1 MPAAA
6 SDPKTIAHEAPKRM
20 TGAKSD
26 TLSNAR
32 SLLSVIKAS
41 LEAHPDER
49 DDGWEWGCV
58 VMIES
63 VQDLIAHEE
72 IRPDQSAPQDVEP
85 EQHRESSQFEAIKRE
100 AIRAAE
106 DLMSDE
112 QYRGANDSRIFTA
125 VAAHS
130 IIEGA
135 IMLGVDAVSGA
146 SAPRGIEPEQHR
158 ESSQF
163 EVIKREAI
171 GAAEDLMAEEDSR
184 IFTAEAAHSIIEGAI
199 MLGVDAVSRPPA
211 SHILRKR
218 LIRA

>member
-58 VMIES
+58 VMIDS

-72 IRPDQSAPQDVEP
+72 IRPDQSATQDVEP

-100 AIRAAE
+100 
-106 DLMSDE
+106 
-112 QYRGANDSRIFTA
+112 
-125 VAAHS
+125 
-130 IIEGA
+130 
-135 IMLGVDAVSGA
+135 
-146 SAPRGIEPEQHR
+146 
-158 ESSQF
+158 
-163 EVIKREAI
+163 VIL
-171 GAAEDLMAEEDSR
+171 AAEDLMAEEDSR
-184 IFTAEAAHSIIEGAI
+184 MFTAEAAHSIIEGAI
-199 MLGVDAVSRPPA
+199 MLGVDAVSGPPA
-211 SHILRKR
+211 NHILRKR